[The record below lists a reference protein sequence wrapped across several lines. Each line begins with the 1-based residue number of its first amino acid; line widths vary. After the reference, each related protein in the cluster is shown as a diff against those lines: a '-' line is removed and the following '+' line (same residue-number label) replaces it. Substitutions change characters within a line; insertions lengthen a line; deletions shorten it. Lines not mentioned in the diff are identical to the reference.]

1 MLKCKFVVLATALF
15 STACAGAASEGDG
28 ALVVDYT
35 PQFQA
40 AAGAEYG
47 ALPISCQPN
56 DPETPPACSTLKT
69 MINDYM
75 HLRSRLRAE

>member
-1 MLKCKFVVLATALF
+1 MANYKYAVLATALF

-28 ALVVDYT
+28 ALVVDYD
-35 PQFQA
+35 PHFQA
-40 AAGAEYG
+40 AVMEEYG

-56 DPETPPACSTLKT
+56 DPDTPPGCSAIKS

-75 HLRSRLRAE
+75 HLRARLRVD